1 MAADLGL
8 GVLLMRPLGEG
19 ALVRR
24 SPGPAELAPLAPF
37 GVTTWAQALL
47 KWSLSDPPCHV
58 AIPATSKPE
67 RLAENAAA
75 GSPLV
80 RIRATPAGQPARPPE
95 LTAQLTDRLGSGPK
109 AAGHREA
116 SPSHPCSTLEHM
128 FGGKPGRSSTANPPA
143 CPLAIPQADRQS

>member
-95 LTAQLTDRLGSGPK
+95 LTASSPTASAPDRRPQATARLRRHTPAVPSNTCSVENL
-109 AAGHREA
+109 AGH
-116 SPSHPCSTLEHM
+116 
-128 FGGKPGRSSTANPPA
+128 
-143 CPLAIPQADRQS
+143 PLRIHRLVP